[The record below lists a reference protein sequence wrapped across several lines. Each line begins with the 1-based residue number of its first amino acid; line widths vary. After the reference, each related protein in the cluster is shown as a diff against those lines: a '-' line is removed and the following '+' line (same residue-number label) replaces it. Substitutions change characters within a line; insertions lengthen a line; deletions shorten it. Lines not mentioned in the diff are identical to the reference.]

1 MKVAGSCNCG
11 TAPLKK
17 HWKKGR
23 NIPKSF
29 PEEMWL
35 DVLEEHTEYHR
46 KNARKIIRRYTL
58 KIKKKNICQGNLTAN
73 YSAQHMD
80 S

>member
-1 MKVAGSCNCG
+1 MKVAGSYNCG
-11 TAPLKK
+11 RAPLKK
-17 HWKKGR
+17 HWRKWR
-23 NIPKSF
+23 NIPESF

-35 DVLEEHTEYHR
+35 DVPEWHTEYHC
-46 KNARKIIRRYTL
+46 NNTRKINRRYTL
-58 KIKKKNICQGNLTAN
+58 KIKKHTISQDNLTAN